1 MERNTVLEYIRMV
14 DQAGTVEEACE
25 MAVEAIAGFTRF
37 SNPSFFLLNPGSDSL
52 ELVAHHGFTPG
63 TLSIPRSEGIS
74 WRTLEKGETALIEDI
89 SKVDDYL
96 PGLEGSCCEI
106 NVPVVW
112 RERKIGVFSIE
123 SKVSGAFS
131 PDDVHFANL
140 LAAILGSV
148 IVHLET
154 ENRLSESLRS
164 QESTARY
171 RSLFLEISMEFYSMT
186 DRGEFLERV
195 VRMLSEVMKFDKV
208 YLFLRETR
216 NGPLHLRAY
225 SGKDIGEKAIRDV
238 VEEGR
243 GLTGKALRT
252 GEAVFCNDTSKDPDF
267 YMDDERTLSEA
278 VLPIR
283 SGDHLWGVL
292 VVDEYS
298 TGAFEREEREQL
310 RILAGITGV
319 VLDNMDNLA
328 RIRED
333 LDLMERLHE
342 IIASVAGER
351 DIRAMCRETVRL
363 LNLGT
368 KYNLVQIH
376 EILDEKT
383 GESMII
389 AGSHGEPLSAEYY
402 KKQTS
407 LLREG
412 GWGLTGEAARKRILL
427 NVPDVQKSEIYVAVS
442 PMTLSELDVPIEF
455 DGKVYGVLS
464 VESKLP
470 DAFQEEDEKVVSIL
484 ARHLGALWAHNELL
498 ERTERQAMQ
507 DPLTAL
513 WNRRFF
519 FDRLDAETSRCARY
533 GCIFSIVMID
543 LRNFKIVNDRFGHP
557 AGDRVL
563 IEVASF
569 FQRSVREC
577 DVVARYGGDEFV
589 ILFPETDFAEASRIM
604 ERMEDNLKR
613 QKLCV
618 ESVEVL
624 FDCGIA
630 SYPAD
635 GKEGRAL
642 VQVADERLYSG
653 KKAAKDN
660 CGKGVAP

>member
-1 MERNTVLEYIRMV
+1 VERNTVLEYIRMV
-14 DQAGTVEEACE
+14 DQAGTVEEACA

-63 TLSIPRSEGIS
+63 TLSIPRGEGIS

-164 QESTARY
+164 LESTARY

-195 VRMLSEVMKFDKV
+195 VRMLSEVMKYDKV
-208 YLFLRETR
+208 YLFLRQTR
-216 NGPLHLRAY
+216 NGPLQLRAY

-238 VEEGR
+238 VEGGR
-243 GLTGKALRT
+243 GLTGKAIRT
-252 GEAVFCNDTSKDPDF
+252 GEAVFCNDTGNDPDF
-267 YMDDERTLSEA
+267 YLDDEKTLSEA

-283 SGDHLWGVL
+283 SGDYLWGVL
-292 VVDEYS
+292 VVDEYER
-298 TGAFEREEREQL
+298 GAFEGEEKEQL
-310 RILAGITGV
+310 RILTGMMGV
-319 VLDNMDNLA
+319 ALDNIDQMM

-333 LDLMERLHE
+333 LDLMERLHG

-351 DIRAMCRETVRL
+351 DIRAMCSETVRL
-363 LNLGT
+363 LNVDT
-368 KYNLVQIH
+368 KYNFVSIQ
-376 EILDEKT
+376 EIVSEKT
-383 GESMII
+383 GESRVI
-389 AGSHGEPLSAEYY
+389 ASRAEEGASGYTLVEQNVLL
-402 KKQTS
+402 KK
-407 LLREG
+407 G
-412 GWGLTGEAARKRILL
+412 GWGLVGEAARKRSLL
-427 NVPDVQKSEIYVAVS
+427 NVPDVRKSELYVPLS
-442 PMTLSELDVPIEF
+442 DKTRSELDVPIEF
-455 DGKVYGVLS
+455 DGRIYGILS
-464 VESKLP
+464 VESEHLF
-470 DAFQEEDEKVVSIL
+470 AFEEKDERVMSIL

-563 IEVASF
+563 IEIASF
-569 FQRSVREC
+569 FQRSLREC

-589 ILFPETDFAEASRIM
+589 ILFPETDFAEVSRIM
-604 ERMEDNLKR
+604 ERMEENLKN

-635 GKEGRAL
+635 GKDGRAL

-653 KKAAKDN
+653 KNAAKKN
-660 CGKGVAP
+660 CKGGSR